1 MSHALEKAHVPGKA
15 ASTWTGSAREQAV
28 QRMFTAIARFY
39 DLNNSL
45 LSFGLHHSWKRKAV
59 SYIPTRSGTR
69 ALDLGAGT
77 CDLAMLLDEH
87 LNHAAQVVAA
97 DLNEAMLRVGQQK
110 VRGHRLS
117 TRISCL
123 QMNAEHLTFP
133 DNSFETVTAG
143 FCVRNV
149 GNLSLALSEICRV
162 LKPGGRFVC
171 LEFSR
176 PVSTGFRK
184 LYDWYSFRLL
194 PWIGTVVA
202 RDGTGVYEYL
212 PASIRNFP
220 DQERFCRLLKE
231 AGFQSVEYHNLTGGI
246 VAIHVAVK

>member
-1 MSHALEKAHVPGKA
+1 MTPIIEKTSEPGRV
-15 ASTWTGSAREQAV
+15 ASTWTGPAREQAV

-45 LSFGLHHSWKRKAV
+45 LSFGLHHAWKRRAV
-59 SYIPTRSGTR
+59 SYIPVIDGSR

-77 CDLAMLLDEH
+77 CDLALLLDKH
-87 LNHAAQVVAA
+87 FDHSGHVVAA

-110 VRGHRLS
+110 VRERRLAA
-117 TRISCL
+117 RIACL

-133 DNSFETVTAG
+133 DESFETVTAG

-149 GNLSLALSEICRV
+149 GNLSQALTEICRV

-176 PVSTGFRK
+176 PVSSGFRT

-202 RDGTGVYEYL
+202 KDGTGVYEYL

-220 DQERFCRLLKE
+220 DQERFCHLLKE
-231 AGFQSVEYHNLTGGI
+231 VGFQSVTYHNLTGGI
-246 VAIHVAVK
+246 VAVHVAVK

>member
-1 MSHALEKAHVPGKA
+1 MVPVIDKPGTPGKV

-45 LSFGLHHSWKRKAV
+45 LSFGLHHSWKRTAV
-59 SYIPTRSGTR
+59 SYIPNTHGTR

-77 CDLAMLLDEH
+77 CDLAILVDRH
-87 LNHAAQVVAA
+87 LQGTSQIIAA
-97 DLNEAMLRVGQQK
+97 DLNLAMLRVGQEK
-110 VRGHRLS
+110 VRSRKLS
-117 TRISCL
+117 TRITCL

-133 DNSFETVTAG
+133 QAMFDTVTAG
-143 FCVRNV
+143 FCIRNV
-149 GNLSLALSEICRV
+149 GNLSQALLEIFRV
-162 LKPGGRFVC
+162 LKPGGRFIC

-176 PVSTGFRK
+176 PVSSSLRR
-184 LYDWYSFRLL
+184 LYDWYSFHLL
-194 PWIGTVVA
+194 PWIGTKVA

-220 DQERFCRLLKE
+220 DQERFSHLLRE
-231 AGFQSVEYHNLTGGI
+231 SGFQTVDYYNLTGGI
-246 VAIHVAVK
+246 VAVHVAVK